1 MSDQMNNLTEQ
12 NKTISEQKSKM
23 AEQKK
28 TIVKIQLIK
37 NDQSKKIDDLQNIN
51 SVLLNTI
58 RNSIEI
64 RSCKDLKD
72 LVPSLPTGTYE
83 IDIDGEILEVLCD
96 MDSASGGWTVSSA

>member
-1 MSDQMNNLTEQ
+1 MDKL
-12 NKTISEQKSKM
+12 
-23 AEQKK
+23 AEQSK
-28 TIVKIQLIK
+28 TIVKLRSNKI
-37 NDQSKKIDDLQNIN
+37 NQSKKIDDLQNIN

-58 RNSIEI
+58 RNFIEI

-83 IDIDGEILEVLCD
+83 IEIDEEIFEVRCD